1 VVERRD
7 VTGPLPRVPR
17 DAAEIRRR
25 GEALLDEVAAR
36 SRADLRTRL
45 MRLRAAAP
53 VIGQAAIAAGLAWW
67 LANRIGAGTGPPF
80 FAPVAAVVSIGSAL
94 GQRLRRTVELVI
106 GVSVGVGAG
115 DLLIRGIG
123 NGTGQLMLVVV
134 LAMAAAVVLDGGQL
148 MVLQAATSSVL
159 VAVLVPTN
167 QGVAGLDRCVNALI
181 GGVVGIAVGLL
192 LLPLNPLTLARRTT
206 LPVTTGM
213 ADGLDAV
220 AAALRAADYDAAMAA
235 LTALRGLN
243 AKVAAMTNAVAT
255 SEEIARVAPVR
266 WRARDRFGSYAAAA
280 PQLDYAVRNS
290 RVLARRAGVL
300 LRRRHLSPD
309 GLAEAIAGLAEATR
323 CLGEE
328 LGSGTDP
335 LIARRLLV
343 DAFATARGLM
353 GPQTPETAVVVIAEL
368 RAVAYDLLRATGL
381 NRVDALA
388 LLDG

>member
-1 VVERRD
+1 MVDRRD

-36 SRADLRTRL
+36 SRADLRARL
-45 MRLRAAAP
+45 MRLRTAAP
-53 VIGQAAIAAGLAWW
+53 LIGQAAVAAGLAWW
-67 LANRIGAGTGPPF
+67 LANRIGAGSGPPF
-80 FAPVAAVVSIGSAL
+80 FAPVAAVVSIGTAL

-106 GVSVGVGAG
+106 GVSLGVGMG

-123 NGTGQLMLVVV
+123 DGTAQLMLVVV

-148 MVLQAATSSVL
+148 MVMQAATSSVL

-167 QGVAGLDRCVNALI
+167 QGLAGLDRCANAMI
-181 GGVVGIAVGLL
+181 GGVVGMAVGLV
-192 LLPLNPLTLARRTT
+192 LLPLNPLTLARRTM

-220 AAALRAADYDAAMAA
+220 AAALRTADYEAARSA
-235 LTALRGLN
+235 LGALRGMN

-266 WRARDRFGSYAAAA
+266 WRSRDRFGSYAAAA
-280 PQLDYAVRNS
+280 PQLDYAQRNA
-290 RVLARRAGVL
+290 RVLSRRATVL
-300 LRRRHLSPD
+300 LRARHVCPPALI
-309 GLAEAIAGLAEATR
+309 EAIAGLAEATR
-323 CLGEE
+323 SLGEE
-328 LGSGTDP
+328 LGSGNDP
-335 LIARRLLV
+335 RISRRLLLE
-343 DAFATARGLM
+343 AYAAGRGSL
-353 GPQTPETAVVVIAEL
+353 GPDSPQTVVVVIAEL
-368 RAVAYDLLRATGL
+368 RAVIYDLLRATGL

-388 LLDG
+388 LLDA

>member
-220 AAALRAADYDAAMAA
+220 AAALRAADYDADGRAHRAA
-235 LTALRGLN
+235 GLN